1 MPRSLV
7 FLVNRL
13 HQTATEYI
21 RYSSLDSEKL
31 RQINADVSETVHN
44 LMFLLKL
51 VRVKL
56 AAKAD
61 LVALYKHET
70 AELERLTATRVA
82 SLHGLLQQP

>member
-7 FLVNRL
+7 FLINRL

-31 RQINADVSETVHN
+31 KLINTDVVETIHN

-61 LVALYKHET
+61 LIELYKHET
-70 AELERLTATRVA
+70 AELERLADSRIAALRKLVQRA
-82 SLHGLLQQP
+82 